1 MNIKSREGN
10 SIFILSSVPVLK
22 TLDRPEGNCS
32 GPAFDGVKAGLFLG
46 PFFGCGDLANM
57 SQPMDDAAA

>member
-22 TLDRPEGNCS
+22 TLDRPEAP
-32 GPAFDGVKAGLFLG
+32 PARQRRWKFAV
-46 PFFGCGDLANM
+46 N
-57 SQPMDDAAA
+57 DDSSSAIEILDPSIGTG